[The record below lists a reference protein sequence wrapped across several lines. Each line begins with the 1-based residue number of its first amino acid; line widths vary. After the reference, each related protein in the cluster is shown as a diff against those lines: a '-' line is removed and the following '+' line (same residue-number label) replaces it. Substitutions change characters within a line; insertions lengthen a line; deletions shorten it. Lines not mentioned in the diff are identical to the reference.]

1 MEGMG
6 MNPLM
11 FLLNGQ
17 WHLVVVMPP
26 MEKGRSCGVKPAQE
40 LGAFTEIFISVDLCI
55 YITMIA
61 YLEYARFQPY
71 GCGWKKK
78 YLEYLG

>member
-55 YITMIA
+55 YIYNHDRLLRICPIST
-61 YLEYARFQPY
+61 LRVWT
-71 GCGWKKK
+71 GKKNT
-78 YLEYLG
+78 